1 MVESTSC
8 SSPAVPWQPN
18 PGRAMA
24 LAALGPLIVAAT
36 ALLLELLPERSLEVR
51 IDLRA
56 AALVLAV
63 AAACWT
69 SLHLLKDER
78 RPEEPSKASVA
89 GLQDTLAECR
99 AVKAMQEEILLEL
112 AELKTQHA
120 RREELRANEQRVE
133 DKRRSV
139 DALHQEMLATSGV
152 LVHRFP
158 ALWKQRSRTLRRF
171 SNGVGRR
178 CEAQV
183 QDRQVHFRGQFG
195 ALLLEN
201 FRQSASFGTVASQ
214 SYAQDG
220 FEWRDF
226 SRGRSVLYT
235 FESWLG
241 AFFFWGGGTLFGTV
255 LLRAGT
261 CLPRLNFSGGALRCG
276 SEYQSACFIS
286 AIVCCLGAMAE
297 KVKIG
302 ILSTASIVGK
312 VLPGLK
318 HGMEVVGVASRDRQK
333 AQDFCTTHDCGVGM
347 LYDEMLERDDVDVLY
362 IPLPTG
368 LRNEKIAKAIS
379 RGKHIYSEKPMGG
392 TASEL
397 SELLKLCEEKGLQW
411 MDGTMWTK
419 EIEKKLSGGELGQV
433 LRVSASFTFMAPDE
447 AWLQGGNGRTD
458 KSREPMGCLGDQGW
472 YPLSAILWAFGWTMP
487 ERVMCTHVT
496 LNKVDTIVQCA
507 GTLWFPGNR
516 SAVFDCGCTS
526 PHRIQYEI
534 VCEKGTLKVDDL
546 VGGQQRTGN
555 FAAYEV
561 PFVGSAEYIQGDV
574 MGKDQVVQV
583 EACDHVNM
591 LVDDLASCIKTIK
604 AGGKPDL
611 DWPRRS
617 LAVHKVMS
625 AVFESAQNGGIAVEV
640 AN

>member
-1 MVESTSC
+1 ME
-8 SSPAVPWQPN
+8 
-18 PGRAMA
+18 A
-24 LAALGPLIVAAT
+24 LA
-36 ALLLELLPERSLEVR
+36 
-51 IDLRA
+51 
-56 AALVLAV
+56 
-63 AAACWT
+63 
-69 SLHLLKDER
+69 
-78 RPEEPSKASVA
+78 
-89 GLQDTLAECR
+89 Q
-99 AVKAMQEEILLEL
+99 
-112 AELKTQHA
+112 
-120 RREELRANEQRVE
+120 
-133 DKRRSV
+133 
-139 DALHQEMLATSGV
+139 
-152 LVHRFP
+152 
-158 ALWKQRSRTLRRF
+158 
-171 SNGVGRR
+171 
-178 CEAQV
+178 
-183 QDRQVHFRGQFG
+183 
-195 ALLLEN
+195 
-201 FRQSASFGTVASQ
+201 
-214 SYAQDG
+214 
-220 FEWRDF
+220 
-226 SRGRSVLYT
+226 
-235 FESWLG
+235 
-241 AFFFWGGGTLFGTV
+241 
-255 LLRAGT
+255 
-261 CLPRLNFSGGALRCG
+261 
-276 SEYQSACFIS
+276 EYQSACFIS

-411 MDGTMWTK
+411 MDGTMWYHSLRTK